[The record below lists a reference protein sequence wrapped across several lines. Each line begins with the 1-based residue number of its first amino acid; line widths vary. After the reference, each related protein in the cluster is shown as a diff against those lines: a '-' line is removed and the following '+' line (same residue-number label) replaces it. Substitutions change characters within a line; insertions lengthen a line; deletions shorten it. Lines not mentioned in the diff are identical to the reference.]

1 MDSGARR
8 GEGVNCAHCGGT
20 LTLEDMTKPNCPF
33 CHHVLAHHARAA
45 EHAVLVN
52 KIFEQRIGAQY
63 PGVPPPQ
70 IGLQFGAPMS
80 PSFDQFQNRQV
91 DRAIKRAGWITVVA
105 VLVPLVL
112 VIVTIAGAVILLV
125 VLR

>member
-1 MDSGARR
+1 M
-8 GEGVNCAHCGGT
+8 NCAHCGGT

-52 KIFEQRIGAQY
+52 KILEQRIGAQY

-70 IGLQFGAPMS
+70 IGLQFGAPMA
-80 PSFDQFQNRQV
+80 PSFDQFQRRQV
-91 DRAIKRAGWITVVA
+91 DSAIKRAGWITMVA
-105 VLVPLVL
+105 VLVPLAVTFL
-112 VIVTIAGAVILLV
+112 VIAGAVVFLVLL
-125 VLR
+125 R

>member
-1 MDSGARR
+1 VGAGARR
-8 GEGVNCAHCGGT
+8 GEGVNCRHCGGT

-33 CHHVLAHHARAA
+33 CHHVLAHHAQAA

-52 KIFEQRIGAQY
+52 KIFEQQFGARY

-70 IGLQFGAPMS
+70 IGMQFGAPMS
-80 PSFDQFQNRQV
+80 PSFDQFQRQQV
-91 DRAIKRAGWITVVA
+91 DHALKRAGWITMVA

-112 VIVTIAGAVILLV
+112 VLVIIAGAVIVLV

>member
-1 MDSGARR
+1 MGSGTCA

-52 KIFEQRIGAQY
+52 KILDQRIGAQY

-70 IGLQFGAPMS
+70 IGFQFGAPMS
-80 PSFDQFQNRQV
+80 PSFDQFQHQQVNR
-91 DRAIKRAGWITVVA
+91 AFKRAGWITAVV
-105 VLVPLVL
+105 V
-112 VIVTIAGAVILLV
+112 VIPIVMLLV
-125 VLR
+125 TFGAAIVFLALLR